1 MVSACWNSD
10 PPFFRCRI
18 AKIRNTTYRVY
29 YRIAP
34 NHKYFDSKEIDVLLE
49 HDGKLFPMEIEKTAT
64 PGRQLTRVFKVLD
77 KSNMQRGT
85 GAVLCMTERL
95 GALDRDNLIVP
106 VWLV

>member
-1 MVSACWNSD
+1 MHSAKSYQNAGKE
-10 PPFFRCRI
+10 PFI
-18 AKIRNTTYRVY
+18 YY
-29 YRIAP
+29 YRD
-34 NHKYFDSKEIDVLLE
+34 KDSKEIDVLLE

-95 GALDRDNLIVP
+95 GALDRDSLIVP
-106 VWLV
+106 V